1 MKDKAEEL
9 RQILNTI
16 ENFII
21 ANEGIGSVS
30 LKMLWDRLSDAIT
43 NLDQQSK
50 WISVDERL
58 PEVHG
63 SVLIFKPSDFPDK
76 VYVGWLSEGNRW
88 FEEDGPDGVSFVDE
102 VTHWMPLPDPPA

>member
-1 MKDKAEEL
+1 MKDKAEEFL
-9 RQILNTI
+9 RDKFCGDPILTETI
-16 ENFII
+16 LRSHYGNGQTLAELMAEFH
-21 ANEGIGSVS
+21 
-30 LKMLWDRLSDAIT
+30 
-43 NLDQQSK
+43 DQQSK